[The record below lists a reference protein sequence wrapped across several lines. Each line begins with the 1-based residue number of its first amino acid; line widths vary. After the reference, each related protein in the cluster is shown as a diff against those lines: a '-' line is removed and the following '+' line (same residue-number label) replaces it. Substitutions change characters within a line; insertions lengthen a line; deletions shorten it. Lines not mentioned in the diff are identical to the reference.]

1 MSNKRGA
8 YNKQNE
14 TSEDSQKNYMR
25 GLSTSVGKACD
36 AWLEKRGMK
45 NKSWMQQ
52 KEEDFK
58 KKQR

>member
-1 MSNKRGA
+1 MSDKRGA
-8 YNKQNE
+8 YNKQHE
-14 TSEDSQKNYMR
+14 THEDKHTNYMR
-25 GLSTSVGKACD
+25 GLSTSVNKACD

-58 KKQR
+58 KRQR

>member
-8 YNKQNE
+8 YNKQKE
-14 TSEDSQKNYMR
+14 TSEDSQTNYMR
-25 GLSTSVGKACD
+25 GLSTSVCKACD

>member
-8 YNKQNE
+8 YNKQKE
-14 TSEDSQKNYMR
+14 TSEDSQTNYMR

-36 AWLEKRGMK
+36 VWLEKRGMK